1 MALRRRPR
9 QLVSLGAVASLLGIG
24 MAAIGLGESAGA
36 APASTVTAPATARVY
51 YFTRG
56 ADRIGYRLDYKASPG
71 QRNDLTV
78 TSEKSGGGKTFTYT
92 YDDIVE
98 ISAGPG
104 CAYPDATDHTRVT
117 CTIDDYDANLYR
129 DEPISYTVTRL
140 YDQDDTVTFSN
151 PAGTRVINQFVLG
164 NGNDTLR
171 TKSSDLYFATT
182 VWGGPGEDIITG
194 HNGPILEGGEGNDVV
209 RAIGKGTSASGNEGD
224 DTITGGVGA
233 QVLRGDAGNDVIHG
247 GSGNDSVYGDEGN
260 NKLYGDAG
268 NDIVMGGNGKDLVYG
283 GAGNDGVLG
292 EGGNDKVY
300 GGAGNDRLSGSSGN
314 DVLYGDAG
322 DDRLEGGIAS
332 DKLYGNSGVDKLF
345 GQAGNDWLY
354 GGLGK
359 DVLNGGAGKNTLK
372 N

>member
-9 QLVSLGAVASLLGIG
+9 QLVSLGAVASLLGVG

-36 APASTVTAPATARVY
+36 APASTVATTAPATARVY
-51 YFTRG
+51 YFARG
-56 ADRIGYRLDYKASPG
+56 AQRIGYRLDYKAAPG

-78 TSEKSGGGKTFTYT
+78 ASEKSNGGKTFTYT
-92 YDDIVE
+92 YDDSVE

-104 CAYPDATDHTRVT
+104 CAYPDTTDHTRVT

-129 DEPISYTVTRL
+129 DEPISYTVARL

-164 NGNDTLR
+164 DGNDTLR
-171 TKSSDLYFATT
+171 TKSSDEYFATT
-182 VWGGPGEDIITG
+182 VWGGPGADTITG
-194 HNGPILEGGEGNDVV
+194 HSGLILEGGEGNDVL

-233 QVLRGDAGNDVIHG
+233 QILHGDAGNDVIHG
-247 GSGNDSVYGDEGN
+247 GSGND
-260 NKLYGDAG
+260 
-268 NDIVMGGNGKDLVYG
+268 
-283 GAGNDGVLG
+283 
-292 EGGNDKVY
+292 
-300 GGAGNDRLSGSSGN
+300 
-314 DVLYGDAG
+314 
-322 DDRLEGGIAS
+322 
-332 DKLYGNSGVDKLF
+332 KLYGNSGADKLF

-359 DVLNGGAGKNTLK
+359 DVLNGGAGKNRLK